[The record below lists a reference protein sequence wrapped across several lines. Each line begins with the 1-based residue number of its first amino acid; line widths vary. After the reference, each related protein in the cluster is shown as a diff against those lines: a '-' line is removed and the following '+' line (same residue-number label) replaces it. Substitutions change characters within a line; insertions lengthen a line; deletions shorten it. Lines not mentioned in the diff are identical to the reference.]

1 MKTAARFDGSRSK
14 WRDIQKANVIT
25 IPADG
30 RVKAG
35 QTIKL
40 P

>member
-1 MKTAARFDGSRSK
+1 MHIAARFYGSRSK
-14 WRDIQKANVIT
+14 WRDIRNANLAI

-30 RVKAG
+30 RVKEG